1 MITIK
6 ENQALAF
13 LWPLVFLRAG
23 PWPSSGPWSSS
34 EPGPGLPQLVLELQV
49 SDGGQV
55 DLVRPVGDAQRPGVH
70 IPADVTHVTPCTIA
84 DYGEFRST
92 LQCFSLVK

>member
-1 MITIK
+1 MKCMKRDCDTT
-6 ENQALAF
+6 
-13 LWPLVFLRAG
+13 RAG
-23 PWPSSGPWSSS
+23 PSQRLVLLPWSSS
-34 EPGPGLPQLVLELQV
+34 PGLPQLVLQLQV